1 MYGNSGNGDN
11 IQSRKGR
18 YLLAKESTSVLF
30 IIIILNA
37 LPALATD
44 MYLAAL
50 PDMAIE
56 FDAPISLLNLN
67 LILFFLFYAIGLLI
81 WGPISDKYGRKL
93 TLIVGMTAF
102 VVVTFLCG
110 FSTSVYELIMFRILQ
125 GIFGGVGVAVSTA
138 MVKDIYGGHKRERVF
153 AMVAMM
159 MAFGPIIAPIAGAGL
174 LQVIT
179 WNGIFFIIAALGAV
193 ALLGCMLMEESI
205 PRRSKRKVL
214 ATMAQSFLVL
224 RNRRFSNLMPSF
236 SPLGATIFIWVGI
249 ASYILIG
256 DFGLSQGEFSLFFAA
271 NAMFFLIGPFLYLG
285 LVRRFDRLKII
296 TISLAVI
303 IVSGILIVTIGNL
316 GPLTFLLAVIP
327 ASLAGSVIRTPS
339 FDIAMTQMDEDVGA
353 ASSIFNFLFMVIGV
367 AGMMIT
373 SMEWDNRILVMG
385 LIYVVIG
392 LFTLTMWQRV
402 KKDYSA
408 RNESESVEPT
418 GVVDPD

>member
-1 MYGNSGNGDN
+1 
-11 IQSRKGR
+11 
-18 YLLAKESTSVLF
+18 
-30 IIIILNA
+30 
-37 LPALATD
+37 
-44 MYLAAL
+44 
-50 PDMAIE
+50 
-56 FDAPISLLNLN
+56 
-67 LILFFLFYAIGLLI
+67 
-81 WGPISDKYGRKL
+81 
-93 TLIVGMTAF
+93 
-102 VVVTFLCG
+102 
-110 FSTSVYELIMFRILQ
+110 
-125 GIFGGVGVAVSTA
+125 
-138 MVKDIYGGHKRERVF
+138 
-153 AMVAMM
+153 MVAMM

-179 WNGIFFIIAALGAV
+179 WNGIFYIIAALGAM

-303 IVSGILIVTIGNL
+303 IISGILIVTIGNL
-316 GPLTFLLAVIP
+316 GPLAFLLAVIP

-385 LIYVVIG
+385 LIYVAIG

-402 KKDYSA
+402 KKDYST
-408 RNESESVEPT
+408 RNEFESVEST